1 MGVCYRE
8 IIIKSMPEL
17 KMIACHEPRIIIVVM
32 SSCGTVKLK

>member
-17 KMIACHEPRIIIVVM
+17 KMIACHEPRIITNQF
-32 SSCGTVKLK
+32 CALEKYNVK